1 MTLLRALAHKQPV
14 CYFNFHR
21 PGGSLPRMG
30 SLELEPSVGP
40 AAAEVTPGAGA
51 LPKEISMGLQGLAK
65 WLDRWTSLSEKVMVL
80 RQGGVASAPPPPAA
94 PLLVGASLCLWEISA
109 EISFFPYFCFLISQ
123 IHVEGSGPG
132 AQTW

>member
-21 PGGSLPRMG
+21 PGQCLPRMG

-65 WLDRWTSLSEKVMVL
+65 WLDRWTCLSEKVMVL
-80 RQGGVASAPPPPAA
+80 RQGGVASAPPHPARCTSA
-94 PLLVGASLCLWEISA
+94 GGSKSLFMGNFCEKS
-109 EISFFPYFCFLISQ
+109 FPYFCFLISR

-132 AQTW
+132 AQT